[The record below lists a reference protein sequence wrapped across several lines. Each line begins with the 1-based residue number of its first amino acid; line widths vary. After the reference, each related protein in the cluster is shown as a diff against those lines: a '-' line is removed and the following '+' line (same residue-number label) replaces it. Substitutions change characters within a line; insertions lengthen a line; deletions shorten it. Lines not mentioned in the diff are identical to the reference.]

1 LTGVDDLEWE
11 MTQPA
16 KVQEPSMEEILASIR
31 RIIADD
37 EGKAPA
43 AEKAATPPA
52 PAPAKPEKAASAPA
66 AKPERSPPPPKAM
79 TGIPPS
85 AIPAAQAAAAKAAA
99 APAKAAPPPPP
110 APPPVPEPAAAS
122 NNQDDIDALLS
133 GLEEATSPEDIRSPS
148 PDAEVF
154 ELTDDMAIADPAPQP
169 SFHKIEPQDELE
181 FTEALARQPTRQRP
195 LESAPFE
202 NPSAPSPQPILSHS
216 TVSAVESA
224 FHTLANTVLSNNART
239 LEDLVKEMLRPMLKS
254 WLDDNLPG
262 LVERIVKAEIERVS
276 RGR

>member
-1 LTGVDDLEWE
+1 MGSE

-37 EGKAPA
+37 EAKPA
-43 AEKAATPPA
+43 VEKPSSPAVAAKPEKPAA
-52 PAPAKPEKAASAPA
+52 PAPAAKAPV
-66 AKPERSPPPPKAM
+66 M
-79 TGIPPS
+79 NNIPPS
-85 AIPAAQAAAAKAAA
+85 AIPTAAAAKAV
-99 APAKAAPPPPP
+99 PPVKPAPPPPP
-110 APPPVPEPAAAS
+110 PPAAAAVS
-122 NNQDDIDALLS
+122 NSQDDIDAMLA
-133 GLEEATSPEDIRSPS
+133 GLDEATSEAEIRPALPEV
-148 PDAEVF
+148 EVF
-154 ELTDDMAIADPAPQP
+154 ELTDDMAVPEPPPQP
-169 SFHKIEPQDELE
+169 SFKKVEPQDDLE
-181 FTEALARQPTRQRP
+181 FSEMAAAKAMHRRP
-195 LESAPFE
+195 AFEPPPFE
-202 NPSAPSPQPILSHS
+202 SEAPAPQQILSRS

-224 FHTLANTVLSNNART
+224 FNSLANTVLSNNART

>member
-1 LTGVDDLEWE
+1 

-37 EGKAPA
+37 EAKPA
-43 AEKAATPPA
+43 GEKAAAPAVKPAMKDIPPSAMPAAKPAAPAPKSAAAPPPA
-52 PAPAKPEKAASAPA
+52 PA
-66 AKPERSPPPPKAM
+66 
-79 TGIPPS
+79 
-85 AIPAAQAAAAKAAA
+85 
-99 APAKAAPPPPP
+99 
-110 APPPVPEPAAAS
+110 AS
-122 NNQDDIDALLS
+122 NSQDDIDAMLASLD
-133 GLEEATSPEDIRSPS
+133 EATPEADVRPPQ
-148 PDAEVF
+148 PDGEVF
-154 ELTDDMAIADPAPQP
+154 ELTDEMALPDPRPAPAAP
-169 SFHKIEPQDELE
+169 SFKKVDPQDDIE
-181 FTEALARQPTRQRP
+181 FAEAVATRTMPPPQPAYEP
-195 LESAPFE
+195 PPIEMSAPQ
-202 NPSAPSPQPILSHS
+202 QPILSRS

-224 FHTLANTVLSNNART
+224 FNSLANTVLSNNART